1 VINQL
6 KALRTSARSPCLAD
20 VCLDSARFLLQNAGE
35 RISGV
40 LLESPKTSVPLVRSG
55 MPVVMCLP
63 HGVMQTVTIDLPLW
77 LTPVQRWTELSG
89 RATAALAPS
98 PDGLRWVLDAYAL
111 ASNADG
117 QSWQV
122 GAIAQSTVDRAW
134 VRLQGFAQAL
144 DMDSPGVMCGGWS
157 VVGLAV
163 LPRDTSAS
171 AIDGSL
177 EGVLDAGI
185 RVSKYTAPWWHVN
198 CETTV
203 SDEPEAA
210 YPRMNFLP
218 YRATARAAYRR
229 QSLVAL
235 VIYAVALGLGGGGLI
250 LNRFEAAAARDV
262 ILAATALRAAAQ
274 ARDAQAQ
281 DLLAHKQR
289 VAARERA
296 DQRLESL
303 WRARAIDAV
312 LKAPADTITYHQIK
326 STVEGIKVSGVA
338 AHLTAVSTLL
348 NRLGRQL
355 TGDTLARVLHLAA
368 LPSDGIPS
376 VRFEINLKPRVSAGT
391 VNGS

>member
-1 VINQL
+1 
-6 KALRTSARSPCLAD
+6 
-20 VCLDSARFLLQNAGE
+20 
-35 RISGV
+35 
-40 LLESPKTSVPLVRSG
+40 

-89 RATAALAPS
+89 RTTAALAPS
-98 PDGLRWVLDAYAL
+98 PDGLPWVLDAYAL
-111 ASNADG
+111 PSNADG

-122 GAIAQSTVDRAW
+122 GAIAQSTIDQAW
-134 VRLQGFAQAL
+134 VQIKSFAPPL
-144 DMDSPGVMCGGWS
+144 GIGSPGVTCGGWS
-157 VVGLAV
+157 VMGLAV

-171 AIDGSL
+171 ATDGAL

-185 RVSKYTAPWWHVN
+185 CVSKHTARWWHAS
-198 CETTV
+198 CGTTL
-203 SDEPEAA
+203 SDGAEAA

-250 LNRFEAAAARDV
+250 LNRFEAATARDV
-262 ILAATALRAAAQ
+262 ILTATALRTAAQ
-274 ARDAQAQ
+274 ARDAKAQ
-281 DLLAHKQR
+281 DVLAHKQR

-303 WRARAIDAV
+303 WRARAIEAV
-312 LKAPADTITYHQIK
+312 LNAPADTITYHQVK

-338 AHLTAVSTLL
+338 AHLAAVSTLL
-348 NRLGRQL
+348 TRLGRQL
-355 TGDTLARVLHLAA
+355 TGDTLARVVHLAA
-368 LPSDGIPS
+368 VPADGIQS

-391 VNGS
+391 ANGS

>member
-1 VINQL
+1 
-6 KALRTSARSPCLAD
+6 
-20 VCLDSARFLLQNAGE
+20 
-35 RISGV
+35 
-40 LLESPKTSVPLVRSG
+40 

-98 PDGLRWVLDAYAL
+98 PDGLPWVLDAYAL

-122 GAIAQSTVDRAW
+122 GAIAQSTVDQAW
-134 VRLQGFAQAL
+134 VRLQGFAQAP

-171 AIDGSL
+171 AIDGSWESL
-177 EGVLDAGI
+177 LDAGI

-203 SDEPEAA
+203 SDGPEAA

-235 VIYAVALGLGGGGLI
+235 VIYAVALGLGGGG
-250 LNRFEAAAARDV
+250 
-262 ILAATALRAAAQ
+262 
-274 ARDAQAQ
+274 
-281 DLLAHKQR
+281 
-289 VAARERA
+289 
-296 DQRLESL
+296 
-303 WRARAIDAV
+303 
-312 LKAPADTITYHQIK
+312 
-326 STVEGIKVSGVA
+326 
-338 AHLTAVSTLL
+338 
-348 NRLGRQL
+348 
-355 TGDTLARVLHLAA
+355 
-368 LPSDGIPS
+368 
-376 VRFEINLKPRVSAGT
+376 
-391 VNGS
+391 

>member
-1 VINQL
+1 MINQL
-6 KALRTSARSPCLAD
+6 KALKALGRSPCLAV
-20 VCLDSARFLLQNAGE
+20 VCLDSARFLAQNAGE

-40 LLESPKTSVPLVRSG
+40 LLEGPKASTSLVRSG

-63 HGVMQTVTIDLPLW
+63 HGVMQTVIMDLPLW
-77 LTPVQRWTELSG
+77 LTPVQRWAELSG

-98 PDGLRWVLDAYAL
+98 PDGLPWVLDAYAL
-111 ASNADG
+111 ATNADG

-122 GAIAQSTVDRAW
+122 GAVAQSTVDQAW
-134 VRLQGFAQAL
+134 VRIKSFASPL
-144 DMDSPGVMCGGWS
+144 GIGSPGVTCGGWS

-163 LPRDTSAS
+163 LPSDISAS
-171 AIDGSL
+171 AADGPL
-177 EGVLDAGI
+177 ESVLKAGI
-185 RVSKYTAPWWHVN
+185 RVSKHGAPWWRAN

-203 SDEPEAA
+203 SDGLEAA
-210 YPRMNFLP
+210 YLRMNFLP

-250 LNRFEAAAARDV
+250 LTRFEAAAARDV
-262 ILAATALRAAAQ
+262 ILAATALRTAAQ
-274 ARDAQAQ
+274 ARDAEAQ
-281 DLLAHKQR
+281 DVLAHKQR

-312 LKAPADTITYHQIK
+312 LQAPADTITYHQIK

-338 AHLTAVSTLL
+338 PHLAAVSTLV

-355 TGDTLARVLHLAA
+355 TGHTLARVVHLAA
-368 LPSDGIPS
+368 LPADGIQS
-376 VRFEINLKPRVSAGT
+376 VRFEINLKPRVLVGAA
-391 VNGS
+391 NGY

>member
-6 KALRTSARSPCLAD
+6 EALKASGRSPCLAV
-20 VCLDSARFLLQNAGE
+20 VCLDSARFILQNAGE

-40 LLESPKTSVPLVRSG
+40 LLESPKTSPPLVRSG

-77 LTPVQRWTELSG
+77 LTPVQRWAELSG

-98 PDGLRWVLDAYAL
+98 PDGLPWVLDAYAL
-111 ASNADG
+111 ATNADG

-122 GAIAQSTVDRAW
+122 GAVAQSTVDQAW
-134 VRLQGFAQAL
+134 LRIKSFAPPL
-144 DMDSPGVMCGGWS
+144 GIGLPGVTCGGWS

-171 AIDGSL
+171 ATDGSL
-177 EGVLDAGI
+177 GSVLDVGI
-185 RVSKYTAPWWHVN
+185 RVSTHTAPWWHAN

-203 SDEPEAA
+203 SDGLEAA

-235 VIYAVALGLGGGGLI
+235 VIYAIALGLGGGGLI
-250 LNRFEAAAARDV
+250 LTRFEAAAARDV
-262 ILAATALRAAAQ
+262 ILAATAVRTAAQ

-281 DLLAHKQR
+281 DALAHKQR
-289 VAARERA
+289 VAARERV

-312 LKAPADTITYHQIK
+312 LKAPADTITYHQVK

-338 AHLTAVSTLL
+338 AHLAAVSTLL

-355 TGDTLARVLHLAA
+355 TGDTLARVVHLAA
-368 LPSDGIPS
+368 LPADGVQS
-376 VRFEINLKPRVSAGT
+376 VRFEINLKPRVLVGAA
-391 VNGS
+391 NGS

>member
-6 KALRTSARSPCLAD
+6 KAIRASGRSPYLAV
-20 VCLDSARFLLQNAGE
+20 VCLDSARFLVQNAGE

-40 LLESPKTSVPLVRSG
+40 LFESPKTSPSLVRSG

-77 LTPVQRWTELSG
+77 LTPAQRWAELSG
-89 RATAALAPS
+89 RANAALEPS
-98 PDGLRWVLDAYAL
+98 PDGLPWVLDAYAL
-111 ASNADG
+111 ATNADG

-122 GAIAQSTVDRAW
+122 GAVAQSTVDQAW
-134 VRLQGFAQAL
+134 VRIKSFAPPL
-144 DMDSPGVMCGGWS
+144 GIGSPGVTCGGWS
-157 VVGLAV
+157 VMGLAV

-171 AIDGSL
+171 ATDGAL

-185 RVSKYTAPWWHVN
+185 CVSKHTARWWHAS
-198 CETTV
+198 CGTTL
-203 SDEPEAA
+203 SDGAEAA

-250 LNRFEAAAARDV
+250 LNRFEAATARDV
-262 ILAATALRAAAQ
+262 ILTATALRTAAQ
-274 ARDAQAQ
+274 ARDAKAQ
-281 DLLAHKQR
+281 DVLAHKQR

-303 WRARAIDAV
+303 WRARAIEAA
-312 LKAPADTITYHQIK
+312 LNAPADTITYHQVK

-338 AHLTAVSTLL
+338 AHLAAVSTLL
-348 NRLGRQL
+348 TRLGRQL
-355 TGDTLARVLHLAA
+355 TGDTLARVVHLAA
-368 LPSDGIPS
+368 VPADGIQS

-391 VNGS
+391 ANGS

>member
-1 VINQL
+1 MV
-6 KALRTSARSPCLAD
+6 
-20 VCLDSARFLLQNAGE
+20 VCLESARFLAQNAGE
-35 RISGV
+35 RVSGV
-40 LLESPKTSVPLVRSG
+40 LLEGPKASTPLVWSG

-77 LTPVQRWTELSG
+77 LTPVQRWAELSG

-98 PDGLRWVLDAYAL
+98 PDGLPWVLDAYAL
-111 ASNADG
+111 ATNADG

-122 GAIAQSTVDRAW
+122 GAVTQSTVDQAW
-134 VRLQGFAQAL
+134 VQIKSFAPPL
-144 DMDSPGVMCGGWS
+144 GIGSPGVTCGGWS

-163 LPRDTSAS
+163 LPKDASAS
-171 AIDGSL
+171 AADGPL
-177 EGVLDAGI
+177 AGVLDAGT
-185 RVSKYTAPWWHVN
+185 RVSKNPAPWWHAS

-203 SDEPEAA
+203 SDGPEPA
-210 YPRMNFLP
+210 YQRMNFLP

-250 LNRFEAAAARDV
+250 LTRFEAAAARDV
-262 ILAATALRAAAQ
+262 ILAATAVRTVAQ

-281 DLLAHKQR
+281 DELAHKQR

-312 LKAPADTITYHQIK
+312 LKAPADTITYHQVK

-338 AHLTAVSTLL
+338 AHLAAVSTLL

-355 TGDTLARVLHLAA
+355 TGDTLARVVHLAA
-368 LPSDGIPS
+368 LPADGVQS
-376 VRFEINLKPRVSAGT
+376 VRFEINLKPRVLVGAA
-391 VNGS
+391 NGS

>member
-1 VINQL
+1 
-6 KALRTSARSPCLAD
+6 
-20 VCLDSARFLLQNAGE
+20 
-35 RISGV
+35 
-40 LLESPKTSVPLVRSG
+40 
-55 MPVVMCLP
+55 
-63 HGVMQTVTIDLPLW
+63 
-77 LTPVQRWTELSG
+77 
-89 RATAALAPS
+89 
-98 PDGLRWVLDAYAL
+98 
-111 ASNADG
+111 
-117 QSWQV
+117 
-122 GAIAQSTVDRAW
+122 
-134 VRLQGFAQAL
+134 
-144 DMDSPGVMCGGWS
+144 
-157 VVGLAV
+157 

-177 EGVLDAGI
+177 ESLLDAGI

-262 ILAATALRAAAQ
+262 ILAATALRTAAQ
-274 ARDAQAQ
+274 ARDAQSQ
-281 DLLAHKQR
+281 DVLAHKQR

-326 STVEGIKVSGVA
+326 STVEGIKVSGLA

-355 TGDTLARVLHLAA
+355 TGDTVARVVHLAA
-368 LPSDGIPS
+368 LPADGVQS
-376 VRFEINLKPRVSAGT
+376 VRFEINLKPRVSVGT
-391 VNGS
+391 ANGS